1 MSSVQGNCLRHS
13 ILRLSS
19 LTRCRQYFLLLFWYQ
34 YRKSITVALQKYPVS
49 YTQCQSISGASLWQA
64 LSLVH
69 LLPHCKH
76 KFWVALPITDW
87 VIQLLNNQFQ
97 SFSLSLQSHHLL
109 CLKSSRF
116 LVSPRSSESQFLP
129 VSGEVVWGGDSH
141 QLWESQAS
149 NTTGSLASL
158 SLLTCLRKWYISVPS
173 WDIKKLLLFKGTLC
187 RQSPGLYPG
196 RRGEWAHG
204 SAQKY
209 TAPLS

>member
-1 MSSVQGNCLRHS
+1 M
-13 ILRLSS
+13 
-19 LTRCRQYFLLLFWYQ
+19 
-34 YRKSITVALQKYPVS
+34 
-49 YTQCQSISGASLWQA
+49 
-64 LSLVH
+64 VH

-116 LVSPRSSESQFLP
+116 LVSPSSSESQFLP

-158 SLLTCLRKWYISVPS
+158 SLLTCLRKWYLSVPS

-187 RQSPGLYPG
+187 RQSPVLYPG
-196 RRGEWAHG
+196 RRGELSPWQCSEIHSTSVLRPHFTILSVVVHAGQIPAAHC
-204 SAQKY
+204 K
-209 TAPLS
+209 LS